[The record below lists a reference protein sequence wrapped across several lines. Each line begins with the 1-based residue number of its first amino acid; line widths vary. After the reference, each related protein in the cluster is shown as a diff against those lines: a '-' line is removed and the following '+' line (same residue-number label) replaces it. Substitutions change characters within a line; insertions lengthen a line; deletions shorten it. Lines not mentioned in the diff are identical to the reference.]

1 MTFNVGNGLARPA
14 RLAEG
19 LRTAGADV
27 VGLVEA
33 TASQA
38 EEIRTAL
45 SDLFPYQVHVGD
57 GIPGKALISRYPIL
71 ESKSL
76 EFHPRRP
83 DLLATVD
90 VEGQQLRVVVAH
102 PPPPRLHRTG
112 YHFTVDTALQ
122 FAELMRIAVTDAPT
136 VLLGDFN
143 MVDSHAHHH
152 RLVAAGFIDAFRAVG
167 QGAGFT
173 YPRRHGRVRLVP
185 VLRIDYVWHSSHLR
199 SLWAR
204 VGVDAGS
211 DHLPVIVDL
220 AWQPSSGS
228 EQHNEILSESI
239 LC

>member
-1 MTFNVGNGLARPA
+1 MTFNVGNGLASPA

-19 LRTAGADV
+19 LQSSGADV

-33 TASQA
+33 TANQA
-38 EEIRTAL
+38 VGIRAVL
-45 SDLFPYQVHVGD
+45 ADRFPYQVHAGD

-76 EFHPRRP
+76 ELHPGRP
-83 DLLATVD
+83 DLLAVVD
-90 VEGQQLRVVVAH
+90 VGGQQLRVVVAH

-112 YHFTVDTALQ
+112 YHFTDDTAAQ
-122 FAELMRIAVTDAPT
+122 FAELLRIAVTEAPT

-143 MVDSHAHHH
+143 MLDWHVHHG
-152 RLVAAGFIDAFRAVG
+152 RLVAAGLVDAFGAVG

-173 YPRRHGRVRLVP
+173 YPRRHGRLPLVP

-199 SLWAR
+199 SLRAR
-204 VGVDAGS
+204 VGADAGS

-220 AWQPSSGS
+220 VWQPSTQPG
-228 EQHNEILSESI
+228 QQNESFSESI